1 MRFVVFEFKIFSTI
15 DLQNNRRYIVLN
27 RFKYLSSKLKRKIT
41 SINSQINTNLTKSS
55 ILMNQ
60 VSGYF
65 GANKK
70 KNQQGNHLQFHF
82 AYNKFD
88 IA

>member
-1 MRFVVFEFKIFSTI
+1 
-15 DLQNNRRYIVLN
+15 
-27 RFKYLSSKLKRKIT
+27 
-41 SINSQINTNLTKSS
+41 
-55 ILMNQ
+55 MNQ

-82 AYNKFD
+82 AYNKSD